1 MKKSNLKLNLL
12 VWSLVLLILLCLFLL
27 FQGQAVMKATHVD
40 SASIQSNMG
49 GYVST
54 LIGTVVGAVIAI
66 FGAIATQ
73 MLIDADHDRKESA
86 TKSAIAEQML
96 LNDFKC
102 MVLLKQIDLIEDAIA
117 KEQNDYVL
125 TFIKQH
131 NLLPAR
137 EDINV
142 LTYEERLRY
151 LHDIQA
157 ADKSKDIQPL
167 IDFYSNPIKFS
178 NDVAEAASDYRVH
191 LSNELSK
198 FSYGTSFINDVLD
211 RLEKINKIS
220 SKAFEQYMEHLP
232 MLFADFVDYIKTEKQ
247 LSDGTTETYADLLNN
262 INDKGMNM
270 DLCFLLEYV
279 NLYNLLVSNWYNVAP
294 SAGFITNVS
303 ARAAND
309 FELFKEEYPH
319 MVLTVRTDSYRIYD
333 IVGNWT
339 FKPEGEEKAYYTY
352 PNALQDPDRNRVWQ
366 YEFTYKSREH
376 RYDTNAKIQKYIRTH
391 YDDIEKYLQSTDE
404 SNLHAKAIEKLCQ
417 ALTDNYSYE
426 IGDNFISEDIAHIF
440 DGYKGD
446 TPEEKIKSYCRSL
459 DYRSFRSDDYPE
471 LYKLT
476 DDSVHCILSEICATK
491 RSVSLLTTR
500 ISEMDSALY
509 LMCDVGPKFK
519 EFIVNLN
526 FLPDIKS
533 IDEIPTFAHKE
544 RPEIPELMRTPG
556 KFYVDEYPPDTI
568 K

>member
-1 MKKSNLKLNLL
+1 MKKSNLKLKLL
-12 VWSLVLLILLCLFLL
+12 VWSLVLLILFCLFLL

-102 MVLLKQIDLIEDAIA
+102 MVLLKQTDLIEETIA
-117 KEQNDYVL
+117 KEQNGYAL

-131 NLLPAR
+131 NLLPTR

-157 ADKSKDIQPL
+157 ADKTKDIQPL

-198 FSYGTSFINDVLD
+198 FSYGTSFINDVLK

-232 MLFADFVDYIKTEKQ
+232 MLFDDFVTYIKMEKQ
-247 LSDGTTETYADLLNN
+247 LPNGTTETYADLLNN
-262 INDKGMNM
+262 TDDKGMNM

-279 NLYNLLVSNWYNVAP
+279 NLYNLLIPNWYGVAP

-303 ARAAND
+303 TRAAND
-309 FELFKEEYPH
+309 FALFKEEYPH
-319 MVLTVRTDSYRIYD
+319 MVLSVHTDPYRIYD
-333 IVGNWT
+333 IVGNST
-339 FKPEGEEKAYYTY
+339 FKHEGEKAFYSY
-352 PNALQDPDRNRVWQ
+352 PNALQYPNKRRIWQ

-376 RYDTNAKIQKYIRTH
+376 WYSTNAKIQKYIHTH
-391 YDDIEKYLQSTDE
+391 YDGIEKYLQSTDE
-404 SNLHAKAIEKLCQ
+404 SNLHAKAIEELCQ

-426 IGDNFISEDIAHIF
+426 IGDNFISEDIAHVF

-446 TPEEKIKSYCRSL
+446 TPEEKIKSYCRDL
-459 DYRSFRSDDYPE
+459 NYWNFRLDDYPG

-476 DDSVHCILSEICATK
+476 DDSVHCILSKICATE
-491 RSVSLLTTR
+491 RSVSLLTAC

-533 IDEIPTFAHKE
+533 IDEISTFAHKE

>member
-1 MKKSNLKLNLL
+1 MKKSNLKLKLL
-12 VWSLVLLILLCLFLL
+12 VWSLVLLILLCIFLL

-40 SASIQSNMG
+40 PASIQSNMG

-54 LIGTVVGAVIAI
+54 LIGTVVGAIIAI
-66 FGAIATQ
+66 FGAIVTQ

-86 TKSAIAEQML
+86 TKRAIAEQML

-102 MVLLKQIDLIEDAIA
+102 MFLLKQSSQIEDAIA
-117 KEQNDYVL
+117 KKQNDYAL
-125 TFIKQH
+125 AFIKQH

-178 NDVAEAASDYRVH
+178 NDVAETASDYRVY

-198 FSYGTSFINDVLD
+198 FSAGTSFIDDMLK
-211 RLEKINKIS
+211 RLGEINKIS
-220 SKAFEQYMEHLP
+220 SKAFEQYMERLP
-232 MLFADFVDYIKTEKQ
+232 ILFADFVDYIKTEKQ
-247 LSDGTTETYADLLNN
+247 LPNGTTETYADLLNN
-262 INDKGMNM
+262 TDDKGMNM

-279 NLYNLLVSNWYNVAP
+279 NLYNLLVPNRYNVAP

-303 ARAAND
+303 ARASAD
-309 FELFKEEYPH
+309 FELFKKEYLH
-319 MVLTVRTDSYRIYD
+319 MVLTAHTDPYRIYD

-339 FKPEGEEKAYYTY
+339 FKHAGEKAFYTY
-352 PNALQDPDRNRVWQ
+352 PNALLDPDRNRVWQ

-376 RYDTNAKIQKYIRTH
+376 FYDINAKIQKYIHTH

-404 SNLHAKAIEKLCQ
+404 SNLHTKAIEELCQ
-417 ALTDNYSYE
+417 ALTDNYSYK

-440 DGYKGD
+440 DDYNGD
-446 TPEEKIKSYCRSL
+446 TPEEKIRSYCRNL
-459 DYRSFRSDDYPE
+459 NYRSFHSDDYPE

-476 DDSVHCILSEICATK
+476 DDSVHCILSKICATE
-491 RSVSLLTTR
+491 RSVTLLEPC
-500 ISEMDSALY
+500 IGEMDSALH
-509 LMCDVGPKFK
+509 LMCDNGPKLK
-519 EFIVNLN
+519 EFIVNLK
-526 FLPDIKS
+526 FLPYIES
-533 IDEIPTFAHKE
+533 IDEILTFAHKE
-544 RPEIPELMRTPG
+544 RPEIPEPMRTPG
-556 KFYVDEYPPDTI
+556 KLYVDEYTPE
-568 K
+568 